1 MFFKKLA
8 VAAAMSALIAPVF
21 AADQVVDLSSGAAS
35 FVGIG
40 PLLDGGDDTIS
51 FVNLAAGTYEFILSI
66 SAQSITGLAG
76 TFQGEAVN
84 FVNFGKVSLGYLE
97 STGDTPF
104 TLTLTGLAGSK
115 ALYSGELTV
124 SAVPEPGT
132 YALLLAGLAVV
143 GGVARRR
150 SNKA

>member
-1 MFFKKLA
+1 MTFKKMAL
-8 VAAAMSALIAPVF
+8 AAAMSALIAPAF

-35 FVGIG
+35 FVGSS
-40 PLLDGGDDTIS
+40 PVLAGGDDTIS
-51 FVNLAAGTYEFILSI
+51 FVNLAAGTYEFVLSI
-66 SAQSITGLAG
+66 SAQYITGLGG

-97 STGDTPF
+97 STGETPF
-104 TLTLTGLAGSK
+104 VLTLTGLPGSK

-132 YALLLAGLAVV
+132 YALLLAGLGVV
-143 GGVARRR
+143 GAVARRR
-150 SNKA
+150 RNV